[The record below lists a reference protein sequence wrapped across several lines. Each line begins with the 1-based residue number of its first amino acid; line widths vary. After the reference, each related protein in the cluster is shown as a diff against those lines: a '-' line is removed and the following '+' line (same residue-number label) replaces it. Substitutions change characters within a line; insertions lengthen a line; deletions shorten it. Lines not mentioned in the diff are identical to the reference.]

1 MSLKSLFK
9 KWFGKREYD
18 SRTAPFII
26 PNRGPKPKDG
36 DKVETSII
44 CPYCNTYF
52 ANATITLGAPFPT
65 DKENFRVKEGY
76 EEYAKRLPS
85 GYTLKLTEITPEKRT
100 KQADIPR
107 ITEKEGDK
115 LLAAI
120 QPGHLVVALDVLGQP
135 WSTDQL
141 AKSLKTWHDDNQ
153 NVDLLVGG
161 PDGLS
166 QQCLNK
172 ARLKWSLSP
181 LTLPHPL
188 VRIVVAEQ
196 LYRAWSILHNHPY
209 HR

>member
-76 EEYAKRLPS
+76 EEYVV
-85 GYTLKLTEITPEKRT
+85 LTPGKPLICPACSREFTDWAI
-100 KQADIPR
+100 QASVM
-107 ITEKEGDK
+107 
-115 LLAAI
+115 AAI
-120 QPGHLVVALDVLGQP
+120 NRDTLSRKFNEPYGFGQ
-135 WSTDQL
+135 
-141 AKSLKTWHDDNQ
+141 
-153 NVDLLVGG
+153 
-161 PDGLS
+161 
-166 QQCLNK
+166 
-172 ARLKWSLSP
+172 
-181 LTLPHPL
+181 
-188 VRIVVAEQ
+188 
-196 LYRAWSILHNHPY
+196 
-209 HR
+209 